1 MANESREV
9 LAQRNRQAA
18 TLLREVEATVRQ
30 DLADTTAGQRS
41 LAGTPS
47 SSAHYDEGV
56 RDGYQAALNIL
67 SEEAIEMERRA
78 ARYRRGPD

>member
-1 MANESREV
+1 MAQESREV

-18 TLLREVEATVRQ
+18 TLLREVEATIRQ
-30 DLADTTAGQRS
+30 ALEDTKAGQRALS
-41 LAGTPS
+41 GPPS
-47 SSAHYDEGV
+47 SNAQYDEGV

>member
-18 TLLREVEATVRQ
+18 TLLREVEATIRQ
-30 DLADTTAGQRS
+30 AMEDTKAGQRS
-41 LAGTPS
+41 LSGTPS
-47 SSAHYDEGV
+47 SNAQYDEGV
-56 RDGYQAALNIL
+56 IDGYQAALNYI

-78 ARYRRGPD
+78 SRYRRGLD